1 MIKVNNDIILLVE
14 LASPEMFST
23 SSPWMEK
30 KKYLNETKLIND
42 FDKTMNGRGNCYT
55 LAILMPC
62 LL

>member
-23 SSPWMEK
+23 SSHGWK